1 MKNLKQI
8 LYIFVFVEY
17 LMVLFILLNS
27 ETIGIIMA
35 ILFSVTIGFAS
46 YLEGKWYERVFR

>member
-8 LYIFVFVEY
+8 LYIFIFVEY

-27 ETIGIIMA
+27 GTIGIIMA
-35 ILFSVTIGFAS
+35 ILFSITIGFAS
-46 YLEGKWYERVFR
+46 YLEGK